1 MRPYYHDLNE
11 NETAVFE
18 HLKSVAKGSSE
29 PFEYSNLEAEKAT
42 SLVERTIRRVLG
54 SLTDKGYITIVQV
67 RNPRLIKLLP
77 KGAPGFRPSMV
88 ELPDNGPDNSAA
100 TGHAN
105 GAAPDA
111 APTPEQMA
119 CECALELPPFYKK
132 IKNIKELYIYG
143 KHLTTLF
150 DGSDV
155 VDLSGMVKAAGL
167 SKLVPFGRPD
177 LFGSWQLD
185 FSDFHKAMYPSM
197 QQMDWMEEHCGF
209 DAYHFFTLKYRRVL
223 IDFFVMS
230 MAVELACFPDEMFFN
245 PGKWDADGSNFKE
258 QWESSITGPIAT
270 CIRACSPEGEPNML
284 GGRILYTFDM
294 TRHEHILD
302 HAVEVVRDYVV
313 KLLSREDTAQKCYFA
328 FIREFYDWAINQSWV
343 YSGLNR
349 IRAQDNWLEGA
360 WGPDLSQGL
369 LCREHDGYLP
379 RLSYTMV
386 LLRNLAGITAIA
398 RLLQTG
404 GDEYSYG
411 ICIAALTRL
420 YSPAANGELD
430 SLRTL
435 ATAFAPYFPF
445 FNRLV
450 DLNKALYEHIPADL
464 RKTLNL
470 A

>member
-11 NETAVFE
+11 NETTVFE
-18 HLKSVAKGSSE
+18 HLKSVAKGSYE

-88 ELPDNGPDNSAA
+88 ELPDNGPDLGED
-100 TGHAN
+100 TGQDS
-105 GAAPDA
+105 GQDTMSS
-111 APTPEQMA
+111 PTPEQMA

-150 DGSDV
+150 DGSDI

>member
-11 NETAVFE
+11 NETTVYE
-18 HLKSVAKGSSE
+18 HIKQIANGATG
-29 PFEYSNLEAEKAT
+29 PFEYSAAT
-42 SLVERTIRRVLG
+42 ADTIKGIASRTVRRALASLV
-54 SLTDKGYITIVQV
+54 DKGYIQIVKQTS
-67 RNPRLIKLLP
+67 PRLLQLP
-77 KGAPGFRPSMV
+77 QAPTEECHTGQTLAKGAI
-88 ELPDNGPDNSAA
+88 
-100 TGHAN
+100 TGHIT
-105 GAAPDA
+105 GPITVM

-328 FIREFYDWAINQSWV
+328 FIREFYDWAINQAWV

>member
-77 KGAPGFRPSMV
+77 KGAPGFQPSMV

>member
-77 KGAPGFRPSMV
+77 KGAPGFRPSRV

>member
-1 MRPYYHDLNE
+1 MSVLDRRSYPGIND
-11 NETAVFE
+11 TAFKTLELLAEKGARNGVFIPFGGSE
-18 HLKSVAKGSSE
+18 SSNVGVNRVNLSRILSSLEKCGYISIKQEGRLRSVAL
-29 PFEYSNLEAEKAT
+29 NLPNSLEMCIAENKPT
-42 SLVERTIRRVLG
+42 C
-54 SLTDKGYITIVQV
+54 IT
-67 RNPRLIKLLP
+67 
-77 KGAPGFRPSMV
+77 GADMY
-88 ELPDNGPDNSAA
+88 PDTGPDRMS
-100 TGHAN
+100 
-105 GAAPDA
+105 

-420 YSPAANGELD
+420 YSPAANGELN

>member
-11 NETAVFE
+11 NETTVFE
-18 HLKSVAKGSSE
+18 HLKSVAKGSYE

-54 SLTDKGYITIVQV
+54 SLTDKGYISIVQV

-77 KGAPGFRPSMV
+77 KGAPDFSPSMV
-88 ELPDNGPDNSAA
+88 ELPDTGPDKGAI
-100 TGHAN
+100 TGHIT
-105 GAAPDA
+105 GPITVM

-420 YSPAANGELD
+420 YSPAANGELN